1 MEKENEGAIERED
14 NVTTVSVGR
23 CDFVFPICNAT
34 KQFCAG
40 ILLSVDFR
48 CARAGKNDN
57 STIPKTWIKL
67 HKRKANNLLTI
78 RRQFIYALW
87 VKYSHS
93 FSMLT
98 MLPWVKRH
106 TWGTGMGQS
115 ERVKM
120 GIEKEVGIQKRQ
132 TERWK
137 KDEIF
142 GFCFTYKA
150 INSNAFCDYI
160 NFSKLYVHFVDFPR
174 NNFSKWLK
182 LLRWLL
188 VAATT
193 VVVAA
198 DIACYDIRWYHAVHG
213 FFTVMWFFGSSKNH
227 KMLTH

>member
-1 MEKENEGAIERED
+1 MSEIFAFIF
-14 NVTTVSVGR
+14 NVNDVTVSETTHLR
-23 CDFVFPICNAT
+23 HRNEA
-34 KQFCAG
+34 
-40 ILLSVDFR
+40 
-48 CARAGKNDN
+48 
-57 STIPKTWIKL
+57 
-67 HKRKANNLLTI
+67 KRK
-78 RRQFIYALW
+78 
-87 VKYSHS
+87 
-93 FSMLT
+93 
-98 MLPWVKRH
+98 
-106 TWGTGMGQS
+106 S

-174 NNFSKWLK
+174 NNFSKWLE

-193 VVVAA
+193 VVVVA

-213 FFTVMWFFGSSKNH
+213 FLQLCDFSAHQRTTKC
-227 KMLTH
+227 